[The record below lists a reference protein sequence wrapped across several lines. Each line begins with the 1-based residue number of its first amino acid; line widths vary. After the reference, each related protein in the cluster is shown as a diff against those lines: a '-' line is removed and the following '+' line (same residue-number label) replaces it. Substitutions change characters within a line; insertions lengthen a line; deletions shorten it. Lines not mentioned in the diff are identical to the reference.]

1 MDEQSETQKF
11 LTKRIIKK
19 EPEELKNTITELRN
33 TLKDSIVDQMTQR
46 SGLANWKRESSET
59 QTEQKK
65 EE

>member
-33 TLKDSIVDQMTQR
+33 TPKDSIVDQMTQR